1 MIRIKL
7 NVGVILASVLGVTA
21 CGETFIDHSVV
32 TNEVPSTTFVP
43 IDADAPISDL
53 LAQIRYLMSD
63 LDERIIDHDDDV
75 VRMARI
81 DELWSAVE
89 PAIRAVNPDDVS
101 NFAQAIDLAR
111 SGVERLRPAD
121 ASKGYK
127 VLVAVI
133 AAYDSR

>member
-7 NVGVILASVLGVTA
+7 KVGVILASVLVVTA
-21 CGETFIDHSVV
+21 CGETFIDHSAVR
-32 TNEVPSTTFVP
+32 NEVPNTTFVP
-43 IDADAPISDL
+43 IDANAPISDL

-75 VRMARI
+75 VTMARI
-81 DELWSAVE
+81 DELWSAAE